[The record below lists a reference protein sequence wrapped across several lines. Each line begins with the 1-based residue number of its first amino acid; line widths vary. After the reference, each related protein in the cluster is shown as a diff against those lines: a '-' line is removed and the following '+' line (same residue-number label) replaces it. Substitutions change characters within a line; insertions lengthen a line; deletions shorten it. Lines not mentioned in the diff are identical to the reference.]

1 MHLINPLEKKVWKPA
16 PDHFFLRGLKNG
28 SIDFRDIFSLRS
40 EISHSID
47 PFLMGELRSTCQ
59 KGKIFSFEKTIASKS
74 KIKNQEAKSK
84 KRVITMSK
92 EICETITN
100 KIIEKLEL
108 GMIPWRKPFQD
119 GNETPVNWVT
129 QKPYQESILSF

>member
-1 MHLINPLEKKVWKPA
+1 
-16 PDHFFLRGLKNG
+16 
-28 SIDFRDIFSLRS
+28 
-40 EISHSID
+40 
-47 PFLMGELRSTCQ
+47 
-59 KGKIFSFEKTIASKS
+59 
-74 KIKNQEAKSK
+74 
-84 KRVITMSK
+84 MSK